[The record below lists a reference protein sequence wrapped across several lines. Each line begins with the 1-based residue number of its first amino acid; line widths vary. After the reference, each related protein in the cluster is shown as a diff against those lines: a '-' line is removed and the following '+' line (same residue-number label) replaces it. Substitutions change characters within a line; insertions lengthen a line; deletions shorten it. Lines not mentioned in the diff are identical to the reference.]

1 VQERITPIT
10 KLLREFDIK
19 IAATNISTKGQLK
32 VVVELGIAH
41 CSGDLFAPSV
51 AHSAYSDLIQSL
63 NIEPLLD
70 DAPNIVSI
78 RDFSAD

>member
-1 VQERITPIT
+1 
-10 KLLREFDIK
+10 LREFDIK
-19 IAATNISTKGQLK
+19 IAATNFSTKGQLK
-32 VVVELGIAH
+32 VVVELGIAQ